1 MIASRLTHNAPASG
15 LIKYWI
21 GRIFMAAT
29 GWRVTGAI
37 PPYKKFVL
45 IGAHHTSNWD
55 FPFGLAMTFMFRLK
69 TQWMAKHTLFRW
81 PMGIFMR
88 ALGGIAVDRT
98 RSQGITEQMTQAL
111 KQADKMVVMIAPSG
125 TRKKAPHWKSGFY
138 HIAHQANVP
147 IVCASLDFKHKVAN
161 IGLSFML
168 SGDIKKDM
176 DRIRD
181 YYKNI
186 QARYPGKVTPV
197 KLAEE

>member
-1 MIASRLTHNAPASG
+1 MIPARLTHNAPASS

-21 GRIFMAAT
+21 GRIFMAIT
-29 GWRVTGAI
+29 GWRVTGEV

-55 FPFGLAMTFMFRLK
+55 FPFGLAMTFIFRIK

-88 ALGGIAVDRT
+88 ALGGIAVDRK

-111 KQADKMVVMIAPSG
+111 EQADKMVIMIAPSG

-138 HIAHQANVP
+138 RIAHQANVP

-161 IGLSFML
+161 IGLSLMP
-168 SGDIKKDM
+168 SGDVKKDM
-176 DRIRD
+176 DRIRE
-181 YYKNI
+181 YYKDI
-186 QARYPGKVTPV
+186 QARYPDKVTPV
-197 KLAEE
+197 RLAEE

>member
-1 MIASRLTHNAPASG
+1 
-15 LIKYWI
+15 
-21 GRIFMAAT
+21 MAIT
-29 GWRVTGAI
+29 GWRVTGEV

-55 FPFGLAMTFMFRLK
+55 FPFGLAMTFIFRIK

-88 ALGGIAVDRT
+88 ALGGIAVDRK

-111 KQADKMVVMIAPSG
+111 EQADKMVIMIAPSG

-138 HIAHQANVP
+138 RIAHQANVP

-161 IGLSFML
+161 IGLSLMP
-168 SGDIKKDM
+168 SGDVKKDM
-176 DRIRD
+176 DRIRE
-181 YYKNI
+181 YYKDI
-186 QARYPGKVTPV
+186 QARYPDKVTPV
-197 KLAEE
+197 RLAEE